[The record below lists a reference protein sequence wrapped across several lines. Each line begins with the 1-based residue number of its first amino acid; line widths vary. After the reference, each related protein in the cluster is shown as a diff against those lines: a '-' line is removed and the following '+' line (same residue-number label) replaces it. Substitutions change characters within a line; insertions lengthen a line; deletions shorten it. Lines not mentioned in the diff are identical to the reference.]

1 MQDIELYRQ
10 LLGLNTPWTVTRVEL
25 RIKEQRVE
33 VWAGHAESARWP
45 CPECATELALY
56 DHGEER
62 TWRHLDSCQFQTY
75 LHARPPRVACLE
87 HGVRQVRLPW
97 AEPRA
102 RFTTLFERLAIDV
115 LRETDVKGA
124 TRILGI
130 SWDEA
135 WEIKRRAVARGRAR
149 RRPQAP
155 ARLGVDETAI
165 ARGHDYLTLVSDLTT
180 GTVEY
185 LAEERKQASLDGYFT
200 SLTPAQR
207 AQIQAVAMDMW
218 EPYVQSV
225 QTHVPQAERKIV
237 FDVFHILQHMN
248 TAVDKVRRAEH
259 RLLRAQGDD
268 TLTGSKYVWLYGE
281 ENVPDHHQE
290 RFTELTRR
298 RSRKPLKTARA
309 WSLKESLRDL
319 WPGRGRGA
327 VALLVRVGDARPA
340 AAGPRG
346 GADDQAA
353 SAQRADLLPASHHQR
368 HERGHRQQDP
378 GPQEDGQRVPQ
389 SRQLQDGDLLPL
401 RWPRSLPRYDPLNS
415 RMRPIL

>member
-1 MQDIELYRQ
+1 MQDTELYRQ

-75 LHARPPRVACLE
+75 LHARPPRVACPE

-115 LRETDVKGA
+115 LRETDVTGA

-259 RLLRAQGDD
+259 RRLRAQGDD

-298 RSRKPLKTARA
+298 RSRKRLKTARA

-319 WPGRGRGA
+319 WRCRSR
-327 VALLVRVGDARPA
+327 VAAEEQWRFWYGWATRARLQPVLEVA
-340 AAGPRG
+340 RMIKRHLPNVLTYFRHRITNAMSEGIASKIQALKKMANGFRNRDNFKTAIYFHCG
-346 GADDQAA
+346 GL
-353 SAQRADLLPASHHQR
+353 DLYPEMTH
-368 HERGHRQQDP
+368 
-378 GPQEDGQRVPQ
+378 
-389 SRQLQDGDLLPL
+389 
-401 RWPRSLPRYDPLNS
+401 
-415 RMRPIL
+415 

>member
-75 LHARPPRVACLE
+75 LHARPPRVACPE

-200 SLTPAQR
+200 SLTLAQR

-259 RLLRAQGDD
+259 RRLRAQGDD

-319 WPGRGRGA
+319 WRCRSR
-327 VALLVRVGDARPA
+327 VAAEEQWRFWYGWATRAR
-340 AAGPRG
+340 
-346 GADDQAA
+346 
-353 SAQRADLLPASHHQR
+353 
-368 HERGHRQQDP
+368 
-378 GPQEDGQRVPQ
+378 
-389 SRQLQDGDLLPL
+389 LQ
-401 RWPRSLPRYDPLNS
+401 
-415 RMRPIL
+415 PILEVARMIKRHLPNVLTYFRHRITNAMSEGIASKIQALKKMANGFRNRDNFKTAIYFHCGGLDLYPDMTH

>member
-1 MQDIELYRQ
+1 MQDTELYRQ

-25 RIKEQRVE
+25 KIKEQRVE

-75 LHARPPRVACLE
+75 LHARPPRVACPE

-259 RLLRAQGDD
+259 RRLRAQGDD

-290 RFTELTRR
+290 RFTDLTRR
-298 RSRKPLKTARA
+298 RSRKRLKTARA

-319 WPGRGRGA
+319 WRCRSR
-327 VALLVRVGDARPA
+327 VAAEEQWRFWYGWATRARLQPVLEVA
-340 AAGPRG
+340 RMIKRHLPNVLTYFRHRITNAMSEGIASKIQALKKMANGFRNRDNFKTAIYFHCG
-346 GADDQAA
+346 GL
-353 SAQRADLLPASHHQR
+353 DLYPDMTH
-368 HERGHRQQDP
+368 
-378 GPQEDGQRVPQ
+378 
-389 SRQLQDGDLLPL
+389 
-401 RWPRSLPRYDPLNS
+401 
-415 RMRPIL
+415 

>member
-75 LHARPPRVACLE
+75 LHARPPRVACPE

-259 RLLRAQGDD
+259 RRLRAQGDD

-309 WSLKESLRDL
+309 WSLKESLRDQ
-319 WPGRGRGA
+319 WRCRSR
-327 VALLVRVGDARPA
+327 VAAEEQWRFWYGWATRARLQPVLEVA
-340 AAGPRG
+340 RMIKRHLPNVLTYFRHRITNAMSEGIASKIQALKKMANGFRNRDNFKTAIYFHCG
-346 GADDQAA
+346 GL
-353 SAQRADLLPASHHQR
+353 DLYPDMTH
-368 HERGHRQQDP
+368 
-378 GPQEDGQRVPQ
+378 
-389 SRQLQDGDLLPL
+389 
-401 RWPRSLPRYDPLNS
+401 
-415 RMRPIL
+415 

>member
-45 CPECATELALY
+45 CPECGTELALY

-75 LHARPPRVACLE
+75 LHARPPRVACPE

-259 RLLRAQGDD
+259 RRLRAQGDD

-319 WPGRGRGA
+319 WRCRSR
-327 VALLVRVGDARPA
+327 VAAEEQWRFWYGWATRAR
-340 AAGPRG
+340 
-346 GADDQAA
+346 
-353 SAQRADLLPASHHQR
+353 
-368 HERGHRQQDP
+368 
-378 GPQEDGQRVPQ
+378 
-389 SRQLQDGDLLPL
+389 LQ
-401 RWPRSLPRYDPLNS
+401 
-415 RMRPIL
+415 PILEVARMIKRHLPNVLTYFRHRITNAMSEGIASKIQALKKMANGFRNRDNFKTAIYFHCGGLDLYPDMTH

>member
-319 WPGRGRGA
+319 WRCRSR
-327 VALLVRVGDARPA
+327 VAAEEQWRFWYGWATRARLQPVLEVA
-340 AAGPRG
+340 RMIKRHLPNVLTYFRHRITNAMSEGIASKIQALKKMANGFRNRDNFKTAIYFHCG
-346 GADDQAA
+346 GL
-353 SAQRADLLPASHHQR
+353 DLYPDMTH
-368 HERGHRQQDP
+368 
-378 GPQEDGQRVPQ
+378 
-389 SRQLQDGDLLPL
+389 
-401 RWPRSLPRYDPLNS
+401 
-415 RMRPIL
+415 

>member
-1 MQDIELYRQ
+1 
-10 LLGLNTPWTVTRVEL
+10 
-25 RIKEQRVE
+25 
-33 VWAGHAESARWP
+33 
-45 CPECATELALY
+45 
-56 DHGEER
+56 
-62 TWRHLDSCQFQTY
+62 
-75 LHARPPRVACLE
+75 
-87 HGVRQVRLPW
+87 
-97 AEPRA
+97 
-102 RFTTLFERLAIDV
+102 
-115 LRETDVKGA
+115 
-124 TRILGI
+124 LGI

-259 RLLRAQGDD
+259 RRLRAQGDD

-319 WPGRGRGA
+319 WRCRSR
-327 VALLVRVGDARPA
+327 VAAEEQWRFWYGWATRARLQPVLEVA
-340 AAGPRG
+340 RMIKRHLPNVLTYFRHRITNAMSEGIASKIQALKKMANGFRNRDNFKTAIYFHCG
-346 GADDQAA
+346 GL
-353 SAQRADLLPASHHQR
+353 DLYPDMTH
-368 HERGHRQQDP
+368 
-378 GPQEDGQRVPQ
+378 
-389 SRQLQDGDLLPL
+389 
-401 RWPRSLPRYDPLNS
+401 
-415 RMRPIL
+415 

>member
-1 MQDIELYRQ
+1 MQDTELYRQ

-25 RIKEQRVE
+25 KIKEQRVE

-75 LHARPPRVACLE
+75 LHARPPRVACPE

-259 RLLRAQGDD
+259 RRLRAQGDD

-290 RFTELTRR
+290 RFTDLTRR
-298 RSRKPLKTARA
+298 RSRKRLKTARA

-319 WPGRGRGA
+319 WRCRSRTAAEEQWRFWYGWATRARLQPVLE
-327 VALLVRVGDARPA
+327 VARMIKRHLPNVLTYFRHRITNAMSEGIASKIQALKKMANGFRNRDNFKTAIYFHC
-340 AAGPRG
+340 G
-346 GADDQAA
+346 GL
-353 SAQRADLLPASHHQR
+353 DLYPDMTH
-368 HERGHRQQDP
+368 
-378 GPQEDGQRVPQ
+378 
-389 SRQLQDGDLLPL
+389 
-401 RWPRSLPRYDPLNS
+401 
-415 RMRPIL
+415 

>member
-25 RIKEQRVE
+25 KIKEQRVE

-75 LHARPPRVACLE
+75 LHARPPRVACPE

-115 LRETDVKGA
+115 LRETDVTGA

-259 RLLRAQGDD
+259 RRLRAQGDD

-298 RSRKPLKTARA
+298 RSRKRLKTARA

-319 WPGRGRGA
+319 WRCRSR
-327 VALLVRVGDARPA
+327 VAAEEQWRFWYGWATRARLQPVLEVA
-340 AAGPRG
+340 RMIKRHLPNVLTYFRHRITNAMSEGIASKIQALKKMANGFRNRDNFKTAIYFHCG
-346 GADDQAA
+346 GL
-353 SAQRADLLPASHHQR
+353 DLYPEMTH
-368 HERGHRQQDP
+368 
-378 GPQEDGQRVPQ
+378 
-389 SRQLQDGDLLPL
+389 
-401 RWPRSLPRYDPLNS
+401 
-415 RMRPIL
+415 

>member
-75 LHARPPRVACLE
+75 LHARPPRVACPE

-319 WPGRGRGA
+319 WRCRSR
-327 VALLVRVGDARPA
+327 VAAEEQWRFWYGWATRARLQPVLEVA
-340 AAGPRG
+340 RMIKRHLPNVLTYFRHRITNAMSEGIASKIQALKKMANGFRNRDNFKTAIYFHCG
-346 GADDQAA
+346 GL
-353 SAQRADLLPASHHQR
+353 DLYPDMTH
-368 HERGHRQQDP
+368 
-378 GPQEDGQRVPQ
+378 
-389 SRQLQDGDLLPL
+389 
-401 RWPRSLPRYDPLNS
+401 
-415 RMRPIL
+415 

>member
-25 RIKEQRVE
+25 KIKEQRVE
-33 VWAGHAESARWP
+33 VWAGHAESARWL

-75 LHARPPRVACLE
+75 LHARPPRVACPE
-87 HGVRQVRLPW
+87 HGVRQVWLPW
-97 AEPRA
+97 AEPRG

-165 ARGHDYLTLVSDLTT
+165 ARGHDYLTLVSDLTA

-207 AQIQAVAMDMW
+207 VQIQAVAMDMW

-225 QTHVPQAERKIV
+225 HTHVPQAESKIV

-268 TLTGSKYVWLYGE
+268 TLAGSKYVWLYGE
-281 ENVPDHHQE
+281 ENVPDRHRE

-298 RSRKPLKTARA
+298 RSRKRLKTARA

-319 WPGRGRGA
+319 WRCRS
-327 VALLVRVGDARPA
+327 RA
-340 AAGPRG
+340 AAEEQWRFWYGWATRARLRPVLEVARMIKRHLPNVLTYFRHRLTNAMSEGIASKIQALKKMANGFRNRDNFKTAIYFHCG
-346 GADDQAA
+346 GL
-353 SAQRADLLPASHHQR
+353 DLYPNPTH
-368 HERGHRQQDP
+368 
-378 GPQEDGQRVPQ
+378 
-389 SRQLQDGDLLPL
+389 
-401 RWPRSLPRYDPLNS
+401 
-415 RMRPIL
+415 

>member
-1 MQDIELYRQ
+1 MQDTELYRQ

-75 LHARPPRVACLE
+75 LHARPPRVACPE

-319 WPGRGRGA
+319 WRCRSR
-327 VALLVRVGDARPA
+327 VAAEEQWRFWYGWATRARLQPVLEVA
-340 AAGPRG
+340 RMIKRHLPNVLTYFRHRITNAMSEGIASKIQALKKMANGFRNRDNFKTAIYFHCG
-346 GADDQAA
+346 GL
-353 SAQRADLLPASHHQR
+353 DLYPDMTH
-368 HERGHRQQDP
+368 
-378 GPQEDGQRVPQ
+378 
-389 SRQLQDGDLLPL
+389 
-401 RWPRSLPRYDPLNS
+401 
-415 RMRPIL
+415 

>member
-25 RIKEQRVE
+25 KIKEQRVE

-75 LHARPPRVACLE
+75 LHARPPRVACPE

-259 RLLRAQGDD
+259 RRLRAQGDD

-319 WPGRGRGA
+319 WRCRSR
-327 VALLVRVGDARPA
+327 VAAEEQWRFWYGWATRARLQPVLEVA
-340 AAGPRG
+340 RMIKRHLPNVLTYFRHRITNAMSEGIASKIQALKKMANGFRNRDNFKTAIYFHCG
-346 GADDQAA
+346 GL
-353 SAQRADLLPASHHQR
+353 DLYPDMTH
-368 HERGHRQQDP
+368 
-378 GPQEDGQRVPQ
+378 
-389 SRQLQDGDLLPL
+389 
-401 RWPRSLPRYDPLNS
+401 
-415 RMRPIL
+415 

>member
-319 WPGRGRGA
+319 WRCRSR
-327 VALLVRVGDARPA
+327 VAAEEQWRFWYGWATRARLQPVLEVA
-340 AAGPRG
+340 RMIRRHLPNVLTYFRHRITNAMSEGIASKIQALKKMANGFRNRDNFKTAIYFHCG
-346 GADDQAA
+346 GL
-353 SAQRADLLPASHHQR
+353 DLYPEMTH
-368 HERGHRQQDP
+368 
-378 GPQEDGQRVPQ
+378 
-389 SRQLQDGDLLPL
+389 
-401 RWPRSLPRYDPLNS
+401 
-415 RMRPIL
+415 

>member
-1 MQDIELYRQ
+1 MQDTELYRQ
-10 LLGLNTPWTVTRVEL
+10 LLGLNTPWTVARVEL

-75 LHARPPRVACLE
+75 LHARPPRVACPE

-115 LRETDVKGA
+115 LRETDVTGA

-248 TAVDKVRRAEH
+248 AAVDKVRRAEH
-259 RLLRAQGDD
+259 RRLRAQGDD

-290 RFTELTRR
+290 RFTDLTRR
-298 RSRKPLKTARA
+298 RSRKRLKTARA

-319 WPGRGRGA
+319 WRCRSRTAAEEQWRFWYGWATRARLQPVLE
-327 VALLVRVGDARPA
+327 VARMIKRHLPNVLTYFRHRITNAMSEGIASKIQALKKMANGFRNRDNFKTAIYFHC
-340 AAGPRG
+340 G
-346 GADDQAA
+346 GL
-353 SAQRADLLPASHHQR
+353 DLYPDMTH
-368 HERGHRQQDP
+368 
-378 GPQEDGQRVPQ
+378 
-389 SRQLQDGDLLPL
+389 
-401 RWPRSLPRYDPLNS
+401 
-415 RMRPIL
+415 

>member
-75 LHARPPRVACLE
+75 LHARPPRVACPE

-200 SLTPAQR
+200 SLTLAQR

-259 RLLRAQGDD
+259 RRLRAQGDD

-319 WPGRGRGA
+319 WRCRSR
-327 VALLVRVGDARPA
+327 VAAEEQWRFWYGWATRARLQPVLEVA
-340 AAGPRG
+340 RMIKRHLPNVLTYFRHRITNAMSEGIASKIQALKKMANGFRNRDNFKTAIYFHCG
-346 GADDQAA
+346 GL
-353 SAQRADLLPASHHQR
+353 DLYPDMTH
-368 HERGHRQQDP
+368 
-378 GPQEDGQRVPQ
+378 
-389 SRQLQDGDLLPL
+389 
-401 RWPRSLPRYDPLNS
+401 
-415 RMRPIL
+415 